1 MDPGVS
7 SAIALRR
14 WFIYVWPAVSLGR
27 IGTALVGRVLDAFG
41 LESLTAPRL
50 IVGPLAAIS
59 EFQPTIG
66 AHFGVL
72 GEADAS
78 KDDEPSGVPS
88 VGPIHS
94 NPETMA
100 FVILA
105 GLTALALL
113 AFGSELTVFRRYRR
127 W

>member
-1 MDPGVS
+1 M
-7 SAIALRR
+7 
-14 WFIYVWPAVSLGR
+14 
-27 IGTALVGRVLDAFG
+27 ALVGRAFDALG
-41 LESLTAPRL
+41 LGSLTAPRL

-59 EFQPTIG
+59 EFQPAIG
-66 AHFGVL
+66 PPHLGVL

-78 KDDEPSGVPS
+78 KDDEPSGGPS

-94 NPETMA
+94 NPETVA

-113 AFGSELTVFRRYRR
+113 AFGSEFPVFRRYRR